1 MPLIT
6 FTLQKGQTAAFKQ
19 QAGEAVHQSLIKIGV
34 PADDR
39 FQRFIELEAENLI
52 YSRTYPDLQE
62 PRTNNIIIIEILFS
76 VGRSVKVK
84 KQLLGHIIEGLQAL
98 GIAPND
104 VFVVF
109 KETAWENWAFAGG
122 QLLHT

>member
-19 QAGEAVHQSLIKIGV
+19 QVGEAVHQSLIKIGV

-62 PRTNNIIIIEILFS
+62 PRTSNLIIIEILFS

-84 KQLLGHIIEGLQAL
+84 KQLLGHLIEGLQAL